1 MKQNRFLLLC
11 LAVVLAV
18 LGGGVY
24 KHTALKELRP
34 EPNYLND
41 VKYTVEVYDVD
52 AKTADMFFRNM
63 GIWLENG
70 VSAGTGEKIQRTSAA
85 SGAAE
90 RYDVTLLV
98 SAVTSS
104 ATANGY
110 GSYDVTSGNLCHFT
124 NRMMDF
130 DGYITHI
137 EED

>member
-1 MKQNRFLLLC
+1 M
-11 LAVVLAV
+11 A
-18 LGGGVY
+18 
-24 KHTALKELRP
+24 T
-34 EPNYLND
+34 
-41 VKYTVEVYDVD
+41 
-52 AKTADMFFRNM
+52 
-63 GIWLENG
+63 
-70 VSAGTGEKIQRTSAA
+70 
-85 SGAAE
+85 
-90 RYDVTLLV
+90 V

>member
-24 KHTALKELRP
+24 KHTALKELRT
-34 EPNYLND
+34 EPNYLHD

-63 GIWLENG
+63 GICLENG
-70 VSAGTGEKIQRTSAA
+70 VSAGTVEKIQRTSAA

-90 RYDVTLLV
+90 R
-98 SAVTSS
+98 
-104 ATANGY
+104 
-110 GSYDVTSGNLCHFT
+110 YDVTSGNLCHFT